1 MVEMDD
7 VKNAMIDVL
16 VRYHDPSRQ
25 FELSRCAMSLV
36 AQSWRN
42 VNIVICAQR
51 FSDQDVQ
58 KTASLLEWATGLSES
73 VTFKI
78 LNFQEKEPLDARSSL
93 LNMGIKHT
101 EGRFLALL
109 DYDDVIYPNAYSML
123 IEELLNSDTAL
134 AFASVYVKHVN
145 AGDTF
150 AVQKS
155 KTTPF
160 RGKGLIDLFA
170 SNFCPI
176 HSFVIDRHKITS
188 DQLFLEPSLT
198 RGEDYDLL
206 LRLTSMYPASF
217 EKLNRFV
224 GDYYYK
230 DDGSNTILV
239 ESTHNAANYKS
250 WVNAEEFLEL
260 RRRTL
265 MVSNAVMLRLG
276 LGHIESR
283 MSIRDLLEQKS
294 KLMAV
299 LAEGPPET
307 V

>member
-1 MVEMDD
+1 MDD
-7 VKNAMIDVL
+7 VKNATIDVL

-42 VNIVICAQR
+42 VNIIICAQR
-51 FSDQDVQ
+51 FSDQDVE
-58 KTASLLEWATGLSES
+58 KTASLLEWSTGLSDT
-73 VTFKI
+73 VTFEI
-78 LNFQEKEPLDARSSL
+78 LNFKESEPRDARSSL

-109 DYDDVIYPNAYSML
+109 DYDDVIYPDAYSML
-123 IEELLNSDTAL
+123 IEELISSDSAL
-134 AFASVYVKHVN
+134 AFGSVYVKHVN

-150 AVQKS
+150 AVQRS

-160 RGKGLIDLFA
+160 RGSGLIDLFA
-170 SNFCPI
+170 ANFCPI
-176 HSFVIDRHKITS
+176 HSFVIDRHKIAD
-188 DQLFLEPSLT
+188 DQLFFEPSLT

-206 LRLTSMYPASF
+206 LRLTSMYPTSF
-217 EKLNRFV
+217 EKLDRFV

-239 ESTHNAANYKS
+239 ESTHNAENYKC

-265 MVSNAVMLRLG
+265 LLSNAVKLRLG
-276 LGHIESR
+276 LGHIEPGL
-283 MSIRDLLEQKS
+283 SIRDLLERKS
-294 KLMAV
+294 EMAAILPKGSLEAV
-299 LAEGPPET
+299 
-307 V
+307 